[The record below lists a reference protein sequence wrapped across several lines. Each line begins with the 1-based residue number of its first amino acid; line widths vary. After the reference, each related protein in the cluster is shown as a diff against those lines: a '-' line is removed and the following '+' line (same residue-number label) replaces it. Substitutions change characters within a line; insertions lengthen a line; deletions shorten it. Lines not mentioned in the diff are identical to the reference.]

1 MSKNLRIGFT
11 AAAVP
16 LALTRSVRAA
26 DVVKIGVN
34 VPQTG
39 FAAADGKSALTG
51 IQLAVEKANANNGIN
66 GKQIELIVYDD
77 QASPKN
83 SVPIATKLANKDK
96 VAVAISGSYSSPTRA
111 AAGVFQRSKVPYI
124 SAFAVHPDITRAGNY
139 VFRTSFVAEVQ
150 GRAAAK
156 LVGQDLGKKRVVI
169 TVLKNDYGKALA
181 AGFNSVAAKY
191 GIEVVNSYEYS
202 IKDRQFG
209 PIVSS
214 IKNDNPDAIFDTG
227 YWFVSA
233 ALVSQLRAGD
243 VKAQIVGQE
252 GYDGEKFIEIAKGA
266 AEGVI
271 ITTSLDRDSADADV
285 KAFMTAFK
293 AKAGYA
299 ADMVGASGNTAA
311 RVAIAALR
319 AAKSTD
325 HEAVRNAIAAVKVD
339 AVTGKISFN
348 ALGEVFKNVQV
359 QIVKDGAWHRHS
371 IIDDPELLA
380 PPSK

>member
-11 AAAVP
+11 AAAVA
-16 LALTRSVRAA
+16 LALTSSVRAA